1 MIDIRV
7 SVSDVDYEAALDTL
21 LPVLAEHF
29 SKKSKNSFLSS
40 ILLKTKEIS
49 VIAAKAALKTLP
61 QEMKDELAEACLNY
75 YKEDIARMLTE
86 MAEQK
91 GIALK
96 IESVEVAAKDGL
108 ESR

>member
-49 VIAAKAALKTLP
+49 VIAAKAALKHCS
-61 QEMKDELAEACLNY
+61 K
-75 YKEDIARMLTE
+75 R
-86 MAEQK
+86 
-91 GIALK
+91 
-96 IESVEVAAKDGL
+96 
-108 ESR
+108 